1 MTSVLFDPRGHSQE
15 RRYELAPR
23 RLHTLDGARLG
34 LLGNTKLNADAVLAA
49 IGDLLTERYALESI
63 IQRTKPT
70 FARPVEE
77 AMADELAGRCDVVI
91 AGVGD

>member
-1 MTSVLFDPRGHSQE
+1 MTSVLFDPRGRSQE
-15 RRYELAPR
+15 QRYALAPR

-49 IGDLLTERYALESI
+49 LGDLLRERYAIESVV
-63 IQRTKPT
+63 QRTKPT
-70 FARPVEE
+70 FSRPVEDE
-77 AMADELAGRCDVVI
+77 MADELAGRCDVVI

>member
-1 MTSVLFDPRGHSQE
+1 MTSVLFDPAGHSQE

-23 RLHTLDGARLG
+23 RLRTLDGARLG

-49 IGDLLTERYALESI
+49 IGDLLEDRYALESVVA
-63 IQRTKPT
+63 RTKAT
-70 FARPVEE
+70 FSRPAEE
-77 AMADELAGRCDVVI
+77 DVIKELIEKCDVVI